1 MVTGVFSENLILYR
15 IPTSSPVSVHRSQS
29 TELQRTGWLR
39 AYKVHIAKVH
49 TVAGPIVPCG
59 FLGTTSRSRAAEWR
73 LALRQTLG
81 AEISAQS
88 KLKVRSKSDELEAHS
103 DPETAELS
111 RQASAGDASQ
121 PL

>member
-1 MVTGVFSENLILYR
+1 MKHELAVE
-15 IPTSSPVSVHRSQS
+15 PVC
-29 TELQRTGWLR
+29 TE
-39 AYKVHIAKVH
+39 
-49 TVAGPIVPCG
+49 AGPLVACT

-81 AEISAQS
+81 AEVSAQG

-111 RQASAGDASQ
+111 RQTSAGDASQ
-121 PL
+121 PP

>member
-1 MVTGVFSENLILYR
+1 MLDVLARTVADSSDADARWSLVPGPGCGDLQRYGYILY
-15 IPTSSPVSVHRSQS
+15 
-29 TELQRTGWLR
+29 TE
-39 AYKVHIAKVH
+39 
-49 TVAGPIVPCG
+49 AGPLVPCS
-59 FLGTTSRSRAAEWR
+59 FVGTTSRSRAAERR

-81 AEISAQS
+81 AEVSAQC

-121 PL
+121 PP